1 MLMTKDTRAKVT
13 LNPDAFK
20 VLEVEAML
28 QGLSLKDAAS
38 KLIIKAACPKCK
50 EILDI
55 MARPPKGPK
64 ETKGPITDAQEIVPK
79 VQMAQEPKGQRA
91 QVPKSPKV
99 QKTKLSRDKVALAKI
114 KELWGSGLRN
124 REQIAATIG
133 YAKSTTSENIRA
145 MIKKGDLQE

>member
-1 MLMTKDTRAKVT
+1 MTKDIRAKVT

-55 MARPPKGPK
+55 MARPPKATPTQEEEGAFVNPSEEVVDAAFEKARKEYKEINKDIDELFQGNEQLCFPANPGKKQRRPK
-64 ETKGPITDAQEIVPK
+64 HVY
-79 VQMAQEPKGQRA
+79 
-91 QVPKSPKV
+91 S
-99 QKTKLSRDKVALAKI
+99 DK
-114 KELWGSGLRN
+114 
-124 REQIAATIG
+124 
-133 YAKSTTSENIRA
+133 
-145 MIKKGDLQE
+145 

>member
-1 MLMTKDTRAKVT
+1 MTKDTRAKVT

-20 VLEVEAML
+20 VLEIEAML

-64 ETKGPITDAQEIVPK
+64 ETKGPIDAQEIVPK

-91 QVPKSPKV
+91 QVPDSPKV
-99 QKTKLSRDKVALAKI
+99 QKTKLSQDKIALAKI
-114 KELWGSGLRN
+114 VEMWGSGNRN
-124 REQIAATIG
+124 REKIAKEIG

-145 MIKKGDLQE
+145 MIKRGDLQE